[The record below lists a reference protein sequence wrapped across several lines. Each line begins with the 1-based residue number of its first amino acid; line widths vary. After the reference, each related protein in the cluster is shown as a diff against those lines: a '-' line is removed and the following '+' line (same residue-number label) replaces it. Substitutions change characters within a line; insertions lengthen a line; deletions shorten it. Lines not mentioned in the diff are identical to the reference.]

1 MIFPVLTPEQVQL
14 FLFSFL
20 RVSAIIVTMPIIGN
34 AIVPMQVKGGISLL
48 ITIAVYPFIQRD
60 LSAVPFAV
68 VPLLVRIAS
77 EVAIGVIIGFTAR
90 FIFAGIQFAGDIMGF
105 QMGFSIANMF
115 DPMISQE
122 VSILSEFQ
130 FIMAMIIFL
139 FVDAHHI
146 FFIAMVDS
154 FQVLHLQELRLT
166 PELFQRLV
174 TLSGD
179 VFVIAVKISAPILAV
194 MLFINIGLGVI
205 ARTVPQ
211 INVFVIGIPLQ
222 IALGLIFLGVTAPIF
237 LKVVAHLFQKL
248 SGDIHGLLLIM

>member
-14 FLFSFL
+14 FLFSFI
-20 RVSAIIVTMPIIGN
+20 RVTAIMVTMPIVGN
-34 AIVPMQVKGGISLL
+34 SLVPVQVKGGMSLL
-48 ITIAVYPFIQRD
+48 ITIVIYPFIQRD
-60 LSAVPFAV
+60 FSAVPFELF
-68 VPLLVRIAS
+68 PLLLRVAS
-77 EVAIGVIIGFTAR
+77 EVLIGVIIGFTAR
-90 FIFAGIQFAGDIMGF
+90 FIFAGIQFAGDIIGF
-105 QMGFSIANMF
+105 QMGFSIANIF
-115 DPMISQE
+115 DPVTSQQ

-154 FQVLHLQELRLT
+154 FTMLHLQDFHLS

-179 VFVIAVKISAPILAV
+179 VFVIAVKISAPIMAV
-194 MLFINIGLGVI
+194 MLFINVGLGVI

-211 INVFVIGIPLQ
+211 INIFVIGIPLQ

-237 LKVVAHLFQKL
+237 LKVVMRLFQGL
-248 SGDIHGLLLIM
+248 SGQIHGLLLVM